1 MPERTSFLVVLC
13 AAAVVTACGGGS
25 TPPAA
30 PSLTAQAVDT
40 LAIDLNVLTPS
51 GTRGAGVDAPVVGV
65 VAGVSGACPD
75 LSFVLS
81 GVTVHVSARTR
92 FEGGACTDIKEGMRA
107 GAIGASRA
115 DGAVDAARVR
125 IGTPP
130 PPPVAGL
137 VASLSGACPS
147 LTFVLDGVTVQTSSS
162 TVFDGGS
169 CTDLREGMR
178 AAAIGRRTGEKTLD
192 AEHVKFGQRP
202 QEPQPPRTPQPPED
216 RPMVGG
222 VVRSVS
228 GSCPDLTFQID
239 RTTVHA
245 SARTVYE
252 GGACA
257 DVKVDLR
264 AGAMGTRRTDGSLDA
279 EKVRLGTS
287 R

>member
-1 MPERTSFLVVLC
+1 MLERRLPIGLLC
-13 AAAVVTACGGGS
+13 AAVLLAACGGGS
-25 TPPAA
+25 TPTPAA
-30 PSLTAQAVDT
+30 PSPASTTTA
-40 LAIDLNVLTPS
+40 AIDLNVLTPT
-51 GTRGAGVDAPVVGV
+51 GTRGAGTAAPVVGI
-65 VAGVSGACPD
+65 VAGVTGACPD

-81 GVTVHVSARTR
+81 GVTVHVSVRTR
-92 FEGGACTDIKEGMRA
+92 FEGGACGDVKEGMRA

-115 DGAVDAARVR
+115 DGSVDAARVR
-125 IGTPP
+125 VGTPP

-162 TVFDGGS
+162 TVFDGGN
-169 CTDLREGMR
+169 CKDLREGMR
-178 AAAIGRRTGEKTLD
+178 AAAIGRRTGDKTLD

-202 QEPQPPRTPQPPED
+202 QEPQPPRTPQPPAD
-216 RPMVGG
+216 RPLVGG

-228 GSCPDLTFQID
+228 GSCPNLTFQID

-252 GGACA
+252 GGTCA
-257 DVKVDLR
+257 NVKVDVR
-264 AGAMGTRRTDGSLDA
+264 AGAMGTMRTDGSLDA